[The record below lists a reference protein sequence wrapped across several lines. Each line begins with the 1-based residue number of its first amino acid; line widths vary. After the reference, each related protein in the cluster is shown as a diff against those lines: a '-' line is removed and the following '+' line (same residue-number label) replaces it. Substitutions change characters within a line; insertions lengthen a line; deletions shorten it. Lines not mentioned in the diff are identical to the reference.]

1 MNLHSNSASRRFPV
15 LFCASVVALFVVGPA
30 LLSGVA
36 GPRIERGGNDA
47 PRIERGGNAVATGL
61 APDKGK
67 FRILVGGQQVGTEEF
82 EITPSGGGWLAKGTS
97 EIQSAQGPAQRVTGT
112 LQLHADGVPDHY
124 EWSTDGAKKAS
135 SAIGFANNVA
145 TIELRLDGRKPF
157 TQTFT
162 FNSPMVVVL
171 DNNLYH
177 QYVVLAHLYDWSK
190 GGAQNFAVLV
200 PQDMTPGTVT
210 VDSQQNELRV
220 KSEDN
225 ELDLYLESGRLV
237 RIVAPAANAEI
248 IRE

>member
-1 MNLHSNSASRRFPV
+1 MNLHSNSAFRRFPF
-15 LFCASVVALFVVGPA
+15 LFSASVVALLVAGPA
-30 LLSGVA
+30 LLSGAAAHHSSNTPV
-36 GPRIERGGNDA
+36 
-47 PRIERGGNAVATGL
+47 TGL

-67 FRILVGGQQVGTEEF
+67 FRILVGGHQVGTEEF

-177 QYVVLAHLYDWSK
+177 QYVVLSHLYDWSK
-190 GGAQNFAVLV
+190 GGAQNFSVLV